1 MAKVLQLYAADRA
14 DYGREISQK
23 ATKLLQRWQVS
34 VFELSY
40 QYDEE
45 GLHELRHKELRRK
58 LEVVRKSDKNEFL
71 LKKKRKNEKE
81 STLQVGPYSDAFKVE
96 NTRTAKEDELIRKAP
111 NGRFIM
117 FKSNFD
123 FMEKPK
129 GYLDKQ
135 ILLDENERDSTRLQ
149 SSDRV
154 VTAILKRANRAG
166 PTTPKKSIHS
176 LITS

>member
-1 MAKVLQLYAADRA
+1 M
-14 DYGREISQK
+14 
-23 ATKLLQRWQVS
+23 
-34 VFELSY
+34 
-40 QYDEE
+40 
-45 GLHELRHKELRRK
+45 RHKELRRK

-81 STLQVGPYSDAFKVE
+81 CSLQVGPYSDAFKVE
-96 NTRTAKEDELIRKAP
+96 HTRTAKEDELIRKAP

-149 SSDRV
+149 SSDRT
-154 VTAILKRANRAG
+154 VTTILKRANRAG
-166 PTTPKKSIHS
+166 QMTPKKSINS